1 MTLLLKLVNFEDI
14 LPENIKTLFDELTIH
29 STEMHNLLS
38 SPVDCFV
45 EVYEPYLVGF
55 SPEECEDIKNSITD
69 DMFALSATKSNA
81 VVKKAADAYRKG
93 QVKNQLYKLWSDRT
107 GGTKSPKQWSE
118 KYKTP
123 ILCCVDSEIY
133 GEAKKAFSVLNSSFQ
148 SESDIKAALEFC
160 EKATFFDKLSDD
172 EFRDKCFMRCIVGNY
187 ARLLPDV
194 TAIRNTL
201 EDIDIEPYDWN
212 DDPRIKQKIQ
222 EMASVEYNAGG
233 SDIAISTID
242 SMPVEQLKEW
252 LKTLA
257 INDMELGV
265 KIISNG
271 GK

>member
-1 MTLLLKLVNFEDI
+1 MI
-14 LPENIKTLFDELTIH
+14 
-29 STEMHNLLS
+29 
-38 SPVDCFV
+38 
-45 EVYEPYLVGF
+45 
-55 SPEECEDIKNSITD
+55 
-69 DMFALSATKSNA
+69 
-81 VVKKAADAYRKG
+81 
-93 QVKNQLYKLWSDRT
+93 
-107 GGTKSPKQWSE
+107 
-118 KYKTP
+118 
-123 ILCCVDSEIY
+123 
-133 GEAKKAFSVLNSSFQ
+133 
-148 SESDIKAALEFC
+148 
-160 EKATFFDKLSDD
+160 
-172 EFRDKCFMRCIVGNY
+172 CIVGNY

>member
-1 MTLLLKLVNFEDI
+1 MLIVRDRSRISYINCGAIEQ
-14 LPENIKTLFDELTIH
+14 
-29 STEMHNLLS
+29 
-38 SPVDCFV
+38 
-45 EVYEPYLVGF
+45 
-55 SPEECEDIKNSITD
+55 EEQRVR
-69 DMFALSATKSNA
+69 SN
-81 VVKKAADAYRKG
+81 G
-93 QVKNQLYKLWSDRT
+93 
-107 GGTKSPKQWSE
+107 SE